1 MSVRDQNGGESERLA
16 PVTPLFGGLPAAGR
30 GPARMTGAGPHRG
43 DADAGSA
50 DRGGSATANASG
62 SDWHRTW
69 RDEPRGGR
77 ASGASL
83 SRLGDD
89 EASGEGSTVDD
100 ETDAI
105 DASGG
110 VEAAEAALLRK
121 LRARSLSVQEART
134 ALGGRGL
141 SREQIDEILAET
153 VRLGYLD
160 DRALAEQLVHAGQD
174 RRGQGRQAIG
184 QTLAKRGVP
193 RDVADAVLAE
203 LPDDDM
209 ERALEFARRKAGGIG
224 GRDAQAELRR
234 LAGQLSR
241 RGYPSHV
248 ALSAARQ
255 ALDER

>member
-16 PVTPLFGGLPAAGR
+16 PVTPLFGGSLAAGR
-30 GPARMTGAGPHRG
+30 GPARVTGAEPHRG
-43 DADAGSA
+43 DADADSA
-50 DRGGSATANASG
+50 GAGTPETGDVSG
-62 SDWHRTW
+62 RDWHPTW
-69 RDEPRGGR
+69 REEPRAGR
-77 ASGASL
+77 ASGASVF
-83 SRLGDD
+83 RLGAE
-89 EASGEGSTVDD
+89 EAPGDGSSTDD
-100 ETDAI
+100 ETDDVDPSA
-105 DASGG
+105 G

-193 RDVADAVLAE
+193 RDVADAALAE